1 MAKSTKPI
9 SQREAR
15 ALKRRVK
22 ELEAAN
28 TKLRKSMGGDTYPG
42 RWLLQMPA
50 DTVAQSVA
58 RTAARLGYVLVAR
71 INSDGGTLNFYAV
84 ATETPNNV

>member
-1 MAKSTKPI
+1 MSTKPI

-15 ALKRRVK
+15 ALRKRVR

-28 TKLRKSMGGDTYPG
+28 AKLRRSLGSEYTG
-42 RWLLQMPA
+42 RWMMKLPTDECTLN
-50 DTVAQSVA
+50 VA

-71 INSDGGTLNFYAV
+71 LNYDGDTLNFYAI
-84 ATETPNNV
+84 ATETPSNV